1 MKKHSFPLLLALIS
15 IWIGC
20 KMDKTDEPEDICAN
34 PPIAAFTA
42 DKTSGDA
49 PLTVTF
55 TNNSV
60 GAVSYLW
67 TF

>member
-1 MKKHSFPLLLALIS
+1 
-15 IWIGC
+15 
-20 KMDKTDEPEDICAN
+20 MDKTDEPEDICAN